1 MAKDEVGPKQ
11 PQWPIKDKAKPAVA
25 IALDYKGQDGRLA
38 ANRTPRV
45 AATGRGAVAEQIV
58 SLAFAKGVPVRED
71 ADLAEILSAVDVD
84 AEIPIDALAAVA
96 EILSYLYRYN
106 RGGAESESASS
117 DRVVLGESEPNSAA
131 MNKARPYEAG
141 RPVPAKPLGQE
152 Y

>member
-1 MAKDEVGPKQ
+1 MAKDEIGPKR
-11 PQWPIKDKAKPAVA
+11 PQWPVSEKAKPAVA

-38 ANRTPRV
+38 ADRTPRV

-58 SLAFAKGVPVRED
+58 ALAFAKGIPVRED

-106 RGGAESESASS
+106 RGGAEAEPASA
-117 DRVVLGESEPNSAA
+117 DRVVLGESEPPHAA
-131 MNKARPYEAG
+131 VNKARLYQASA
-141 RPVPAKPLGQE
+141 PVPAKPLGQE